1 MKGIS
6 RPSGPARVTVALTG
20 LRTAG
25 LLVLLTVT
33 GCACSERPAQAQP
46 AETGA
51 PREKPAA
58 AAAPEA
64 QPPATPPAA
73 ESAPPAEAPAPQ
85 ADAPPAKAPRETPTP
100 TARAEPTPKQPTKPA
115 TKRVA
120 AAPLD
125 LDALE
130 QRLKD
135 TEAIGIM
142 TKLTL
147 KNQVDELLGRF
158 EAHHDGS
165 VKDPPAELRQPY
177 DLLIMKVIAL
187 LQDRDAPLAR
197 DIVDSREAIWT
208 ILSDRARFQTL
219 KNKNPG

>member
-1 MKGIS
+1 MKGIFG
-6 RPSGPARVTVALTG
+6 PFGPARVRVALTG

-25 LLVLLTVT
+25 LLILLTVA
-33 GCACSERPAQAQP
+33 GCACSERLAQAQP

-51 PREKPAA
+51 PREKPAP

-64 QPPATPPAA
+64 QPSATPPAA

-85 ADAPPAKAPRETPTP
+85 ADAPPAKAPKETPRP
-100 TARAEPTPKQPTKPA
+100 AAQAEPAPKQPTKP
-115 TKRVA
+115 VA

-125 LDALE
+125 LDSLE

-165 VKDPPAELRQPY
+165 AKGPPTELRQPY

-197 DIVDSREAIWT
+197 AIVDSREAIWT
-208 ILSDRARFQTL
+208 LLSDRARFQTV
-219 KNKNPG
+219 KNKNRS